1 MCVFIVSNGYPT
13 AHATAP
19 AHAPHDISSIEESYC
34 ASPSRSI
41 CSSTHFLLKYSYEAN
56 HTPCGTPSLN
66 TVGPNPLNATAMFL
80 QLFRVNLSATSLA
93 DPPRTCW
100 FTFNSS
106 NGATTNDWT
115 IPPHTPPM
123 NTGVK
128 RLPVIKRLSP
138 LVWSS
143 PLCSIILLH
152 RSPTPYPT
160 NKSIFCNGI
169 TIVAAGRPRKK
180 AL

>member
-1 MCVFIVSNGYPT
+1 MNVRFYRIERVSNSPRNSPCTRAARHLFYRRELLLFSFLFYLSLY
-13 AHATAP
+13 AFSLEIFIRSK
-19 AHAPHDISSIEESYC
+19 PHSV
-34 ASPSRSI
+34 R
-41 CSSTHFLLKYSYEAN
+41 
-56 HTPCGTPSLN
+56 TPSLN

-115 IPPHTPPM
+115 IPPHTPPT

-128 RLPVIKRLSP
+128 LLPARLS
-138 LVWSS
+138 LVWS
-143 PLCSIILLH
+143 PLCSIFILLH